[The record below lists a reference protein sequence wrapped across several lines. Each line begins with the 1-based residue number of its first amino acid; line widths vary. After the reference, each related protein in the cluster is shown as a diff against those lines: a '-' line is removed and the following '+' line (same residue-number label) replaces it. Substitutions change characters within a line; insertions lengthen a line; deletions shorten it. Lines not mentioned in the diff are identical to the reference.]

1 MDYHGRQIPL
11 MKNKELAAI
20 FSRIADALEIKG
32 EKGFKVIAYRKASRI
47 LEDLNEN
54 IEDVAEEKRLLSIP
68 GIGSGIANK
77 IEEYIQTGDMKKY
90 MEALSGI
97 PESLLDLL
105 NIQNLGAKTIHIL
118 YKELGVR
125 NLDDLKR
132 VIRDGSLA
140 KHYGFGEK
148 KAENIR
154 KGIEIFERAQE
165 RIPIIEAM
173 IIANEVMAYL
183 EKSPDIVHLSP
194 AGSLRRM
201 KETVGDVDLLAAGEN
216 CTKIIR
222 LFTEFSGIKRILASG
237 RTKASAIVSIE
248 KIERQLDL
256 RVVDVS
262 SFGAAL
268 QYFTGSKAHNIKL
281 RGLARDRGLKISEYG
296 VFRGEEKIAGANE
309 ADIYKTL
316 GMPLIPPELREDRG
330 EIELALKDKLP
341 QIVDSKDIKGDLHV
355 HTQYSD
361 GTLTVKEL
369 AQLAGEM
376 GYEYICVCDH
386 SQSVRYA
393 NGLSPER
400 LLQQIAEIDKINKR
414 LKGLKILKGTEVDIL
429 QDGQLDFSEEI
440 LRKLDFVVAAIHSG
454 FKKNVTERILRAME
468 NPYVRVIAHPSG
480 RLISRREGYEV
491 DLEKVL
497 EGAQKTGKALELNA
511 YCDRLDLNEFYLKR
525 AKDKGIKISI
535 GTDTHSPQG
544 LSMMHFGIGIAR
556 RAWLEKPDILNCLSY
571 GQIKSRIRI

>member
-1 MDYHGRQIPL
+1 

-47 LEDLNEN
+47 LEDLIED
-54 IEDVAEEKRLLSIP
+54 IEDVAKEKRLLTIP
-68 GIGSGIANK
+68 GIGSGIAHK

-118 YKELGVR
+118 YKELGVK
-125 NLDDLKR
+125 NLDNLKR

-140 KHYGFGEK
+140 RLYGLGEK
-148 KAENIR
+148 KAENIQ
-154 KGIEIFERAQE
+154 KGIEIFEKAQE
-165 RIPIIEAM
+165 RIPIYEAM

-183 EKSPDIVHLSP
+183 EKSPDIIHLSP

-201 KETVGDVDLLAAGEN
+201 KETVGDVDLLAAGKDG
-216 CTKIIR
+216 TKIIR
-222 LFTEFSGIKRILASG
+222 LFTEFPGIQRILASG
-237 RTKASAIVSIE
+237 KTKASAIISIE
-248 KIERQLDL
+248 NIERQMDL
-256 RVVDVS
+256 RVVEES

-281 RGLARDRGLKISEYG
+281 RGLARERGLKISEYG
-296 VFRGEEKIAGANE
+296 VFRGEKKIAGANE

-316 GMPLIPPELREDRG
+316 GMPFIPPELREDRG

-341 QIVDSKDIKGDLHV
+341 RIVDSKDIKGDLHV
-355 HTQYSD
+355 HTHYSD
-361 GTLTVKEL
+361 GTLSVKEL
-369 AQLAGEM
+369 AKLAGEM

-400 LLQQIAEIDKINKR
+400 LLQQIEEIDQINKR
-414 LKGLKILKGTEVDIL
+414 LKVLKILKGTEVDIL
-429 QDGQLDFSEEI
+429 QDGRLDFSEE
-440 LRKLDFVVAAIHSG
+440 LLKKLDFVVAAIHSG
-454 FKKNVTERILRAME
+454 FKKNVTERILQAME

-480 RLISRREGYEV
+480 RLLSGREGYDV

-511 YCDRLDLNEFYLKR
+511 YYDRLDLNEFYLKK
-525 AKDKGIKISI
+525 AKDKGVKISI

-544 LSMMHFGIGIAR
+544 LAMMQFGMGIAR
-556 RAWLEKPDILNCLSY
+556 RAWLEKSDILNCLSY
-571 GQIKSRIRI
+571 GQIKSKVKK

>member
-1 MDYHGRQIPL
+1 

-47 LEDLNEN
+47 LEDLNED
-54 IEDVAEEKRLLSIP
+54 IEDVTREKRLLGLP

-77 IEEYIQTGDMKKY
+77 IEEYIQTGDMKKH

-105 NIQNLGAKTIHIL
+105 NIQNLGAKTIHLL
-118 YKELGVR
+118 YKELGVK

-132 VIRDGSLA
+132 VTRDGSLA
-140 KHYGFGEK
+140 KLYGFGEK
-148 KAENIR
+148 KAENIQ

-165 RIPIIEAM
+165 RIPIMEAM
-173 IIANEVMAYL
+173 IIANAVTAYL
-183 EKSPDIVHLSP
+183 EKSPEIIRLSP

-201 KETVGDVDLLAAGEN
+201 KETVGDVDLLAAGKN
-216 CTKIIR
+216 CTKIIQ
-222 LFTEFSGIKRILASG
+222 LFTEFPGIKRILASG
-237 RTKASAIVSIE
+237 GTKASAIVSIE
-248 KIERQLDL
+248 NIERQVDL
-256 RVVDVS
+256 RVVEVS

-281 RGLARDRGLKISEYG
+281 RGLARERGLKISEYG
-296 VFRGEEKIAGANE
+296 VFRGEKKIAGANE

-316 GMPLIPPELREDRG
+316 GMPLISPELREDRG

-361 GTLTVKEL
+361 GTLTLKEL
-369 AQLAGEM
+369 AKLAGEM
-376 GYEYICVCDH
+376 SYEYICVCDH

-400 LLQQIAEIDKINKR
+400 LLQQIEEIERINKR

-429 QDGQLDFSEEI
+429 QNGQLDFSEEI

-480 RLISRREGYEV
+480 RLISRREGYDV

-497 EGAQKTGKALELNA
+497 EGAQKTGTALELNA
-511 YCDRLDLNEFYLKR
+511 YYDRLDLNEFYLKR

-544 LSMMHFGIGIAR
+544 LAMMHFGIGIAR
-556 RAWLEKPDILNCLSY
+556 RAWLEKPDVLNCLSY
-571 GQIKSRIRI
+571 GQIKSKV